1 MDVDQTT
8 NPVPVNSSTLRSRA
22 FRQRQKLMN
31 LNSSYLESQPE
42 SSDVATTISPNDTS
56 SSSILRE
63 QQSIPASTI
72 RSRKWRERN
81 RMLAQLQTQS
91 SDDHS
96 DSLSDP
102 IQTADSI
109 TSNSVSSVPNYC
121 NNLPVP
127 TTPPSTKRTR
137 KWREKQR
144 IALEAVTPTQLSLPE
159 IQPIMS
165 QSPNHMEVTIALQSE
180 EVESSLWD

>member
-1 MDVDQTT
+1 MDADNTT
-8 NPVPVNSSTLRSRA
+8 NPVPINPSTLRSLA

-31 LNSSYLESQPE
+31 VNSSNSGSQPE
-42 SSDVATTISPNDTS
+42 SSDLATTISPNDTS
-56 SSSILRE
+56 SSCQLRE
-63 QQSIPASTI
+63 QQSISASII
-72 RSRKWRERN
+72 RSRKWREKN

-91 SDDHS
+91 SDNHS

-109 TSNSVSSVPNYC
+109 TANSVTSVPNYN

-137 KWREKQR
+137 KWRQKQH
-144 IALEAVTPTQLSLPE
+144 IASEAGIPMQLSVPE
-159 IQPIMS
+159 PQPVMS
-165 QSPNHMEVTIALQSE
+165 QSPYHMEVTIAL
-180 EVESSLWD
+180 